1 MRDYHRGMRKQLTNE
16 KTAYNC
22 RMLKS
27 IGAINSCHMV
37 LSSYSFNLYG
47 FSFQRKQYTINNMN
61 NFS

>member
-1 MRDYHRGMRKQLTNE
+1 MRDYHRGM